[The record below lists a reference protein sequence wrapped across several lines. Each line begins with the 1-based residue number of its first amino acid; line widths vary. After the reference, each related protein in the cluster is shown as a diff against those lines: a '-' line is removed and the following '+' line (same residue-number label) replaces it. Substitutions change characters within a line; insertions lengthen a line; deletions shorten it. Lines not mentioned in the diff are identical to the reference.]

1 MNAEQILK
9 CSNLKALEDNQ
20 GGKEWGDKYSGKK
33 ENIVRQADTLLLFT
47 LRHFTTDK
55 LCKVKRQGDKHNETH
70 KKLKTPANFCWYH
83 GTGKTQIGA
92 WIPTKDERQW
102 STFYSLSWDPWI
114 TNYMLRLKA
123 NWK

>member
-9 CSNLKALEDNQ
+9 CSNLKALENNQ

-33 ENIVRQADTLLLFT
+33 GNIVRQADTFLLFT

-70 KKLKTPANFCWYH
+70 KKLKTLANFVDIMVLGRHKLELESQPRMRGNGQHSILWVETH
-83 GTGKTQIGA
+83 K
-92 WIPTKDERQW
+92 
-102 STFYSLSWDPWI
+102 
-114 TNYMLRLKA
+114 
-123 NWK
+123 